1 MNKIFNKLVRDKIP
15 KIIES
20 NGEHALTEILDNESF
35 ENEINNKLLEEVKEV
50 IESKTK
56 EELKEELADLL
67 EVILKKA
74 EINNIKFSEIEEVRI
89 KKKDKKG
96 GFDNKIFLVETKD

>member
-1 MNKIFNKLVRDKIP
+1 MNKIFNKLVRDKIQ

-20 NGEHALTEILDNESF
+20 NGEHALTEILNNASF
-35 ENEINNKLLEEVKEV
+35 EDEINNKLLEEVKEV